1 MFNVKVTI
9 LALCML
15 ITGKPC
21 SLDSDKPCY
30 GSIRWPYGLS

>member
-21 SLDSDKPCY
+21 SLNLDMPCC
-30 GSIRWPYGLS
+30 GSIC